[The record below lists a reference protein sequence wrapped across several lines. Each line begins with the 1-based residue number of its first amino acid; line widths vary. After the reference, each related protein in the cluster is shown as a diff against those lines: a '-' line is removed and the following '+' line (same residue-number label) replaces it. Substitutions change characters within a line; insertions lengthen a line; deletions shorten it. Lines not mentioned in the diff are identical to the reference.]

1 MYDFVPPTTLGSRGN
16 PFPPNKNSTTARKF
30 YGWFTWKSAGKGDEP
45 NLDFPSFSAS
55 MFTKNPDPSR
65 SIRIDGR
72 NIPSLEYD
80 CRGSPKKDIPGSLGV
95 KLWGV
100 YSIPS
105 LPNTLWVGVW
115 VSPAKAFRGSKHL
128 LTETNSSHLKM
139 DDWNTSFLL
148 GWPIFRCYV
157 SFRDQVF
164 GGFWKTRVTTYTMFD
179 EFLYTAERRRET
191 TCLGR
196 AKFPCGIPQRP
207 QQPWSVKGL
216 DRYFF
221 TFLADVC
228 IGMYT
233 CRMCICLYLYI
244 CIYIYL
250 HTYHTYKCIDV

>member
-1 MYDFVPPTTLGSRGN
+1 MGFAAILRVYLPPHVDTCCRLLDLLDSKLFSPLSLLFSFQYIKFYTNQVYIMYDFVPPTTLGSRGN

-105 LPNTLWVGVW
+105 LPNTWWVGVW

-128 LTETNSSHLKM
+128 LTETNSSPLKM
-139 DDWNTSFLL
+139 DDWNT
-148 GWPIFRCYV
+148 IV
-157 SFRDQVF
+157 SFWD
-164 GGFWKTRVTTYTMFD
+164 
-179 EFLYTAERRRET
+179 
-191 TCLGR
+191 
-196 AKFPCGIPQRP
+196 
-207 QQPWSVKGL
+207 GL
-216 DRYFF
+216 FSGAF
-221 TFLADVC
+221 C
-228 IGMYT
+228 
-233 CRMCICLYLYI
+233 
-244 CIYIYL
+244 
-250 HTYHTYKCIDV
+250 